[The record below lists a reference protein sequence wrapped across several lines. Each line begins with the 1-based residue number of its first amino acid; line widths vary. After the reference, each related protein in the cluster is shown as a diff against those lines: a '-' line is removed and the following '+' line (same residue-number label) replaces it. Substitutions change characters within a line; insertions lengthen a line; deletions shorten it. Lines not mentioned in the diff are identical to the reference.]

1 MHLGTLIARL
11 ESEDNAAMALQALG
25 DIVLLT
31 AVSEAG
37 ARYEETPGAYVAGA
51 VARFSGG
58 AGDEDWVGLIGQI
71 ERAEDPGQAA
81 LVRMLQ
87 WALARDAVDGDGA
100 QQTACSCGAT
110 HALEGAP

>member
-11 ESEDNAAMALQALG
+11 ESEDSAAMALEALG
-25 DIVLLT
+25 DIVLFT
-31 AVSEAG
+31 AVSEVG

-51 VARFSGG
+51 VTRFSDG
-58 AGDEDWVGLIGQI
+58 AGDEDWVGLIGAI

-87 WALARDAVDGDGA
+87 WALARDAVGGDGA
-100 QQTACSCGAT
+100 LQAACSCGSP
-110 HALEGAP
+110 HSSEGLP

>member
-11 ESEDNAAMALQALG
+11 EREDNAAMALEALE
-25 DIVLLT
+25 DIVLFS

-37 ARYEETPGAYVAGA
+37 SRYEESPGVYVAGA
-51 VARFSGG
+51 VARFSNG
-58 AGDEDWVGLIGQI
+58 AGDEDWVSLIGHI

-87 WALARDAVDGDGA
+87 WALAHDAVDGAGA
-100 QQTACSCGAT
+100 RQTACSCGSS
-110 HALEGAP
+110 HASEGLP

>member
-11 ESEDNAAMALQALG
+11 QHEDDAAMALEALG
-25 DIVLLT
+25 DIVLFT

-37 ARYEETPGAYVAGA
+37 SRFQESPAAYVAGA
-51 VARFSGG
+51 VARFSDS
-58 AGDEDWVGLIGQI
+58 AGDEDWVGLIGHI

-87 WALARDAVDGDGA
+87 WALAHDAIHGDGA
-100 QQTACSCGAT
+100 QQATCSCGST
-110 HALEGAP
+110 HASEGLP